1 MGVYYTAF
9 MMAAFVSILYPR
21 LKQRRMRTAEEKRTR
36 WIVFSF
42 LPIAVVFL
50 LRWKVG
56 IDSNWGIGSYPVYY
70 RALANGTHIFTAEP
84 LFEILANLCAK
95 CGVSYFGWLFL
106 LGLFYLYAMGKFI
119 RDNSCDYPM
128 SILLF
133 LFTDLFFFAV
143 SALRQALAVSFILL
157 LYCEHT
163 NRISRKEI
171 IYMIL
176 AILSHSSGIIGVI
189 CYLLG
194 KIKLLRNSVL
204 YTTVAIMVCSPLTTV
219 IMKAIIR
226 YTSYGMRYDG
236 TNMATDQFA
245 ITYALASGCILLCT
259 ILEYDYIY
267 NERTSR
273 FVNLQIAFF
282 FFMMNSGALIQTF
295 RIIYYFMPAVVI
307 LIPEI
312 FKKSHNKLSK
322 GVLGTVAL
330 LAMILLF
337 YNTYYRLNGKAAYE
351 NYQTILSSID
361 MIFAI

>member
-9 MMAAFVSILYPR
+9 MMAAFVSIIYPR

-143 SALRQALAVSFILL
+143 SALRQALCQFPFILL
-157 LYCEHT
+157 LY
-163 NRISRKEI
+163 
-171 IYMIL
+171 L
-176 AILSHSSGIIGVI
+176 
-189 CYLLG
+189 
-194 KIKLLRNSVL
+194 
-204 YTTVAIMVCSPLTTV
+204 
-219 IMKAIIR
+219 
-226 YTSYGMRYDG
+226 
-236 TNMATDQFA
+236 
-245 ITYALASGCILLCT
+245 
-259 ILEYDYIY
+259 
-267 NERTSR
+267 
-273 FVNLQIAFF
+273 
-282 FFMMNSGALIQTF
+282 
-295 RIIYYFMPAVVI
+295 
-307 LIPEI
+307 
-312 FKKSHNKLSK
+312 
-322 GVLGTVAL
+322 
-330 LAMILLF
+330 
-337 YNTYYRLNGKAAYE
+337 
-351 NYQTILSSID
+351 
-361 MIFAI
+361 

>member
-9 MMAAFVSILYPR
+9 MMAAFVSIIYPR

-157 LYCEHT
+157 LYCEHS

-176 AILSHSSGIIGVI
+176 AMLSHSSGILGVI

-194 KIKLLRNSVL
+194 KIKLSRNSVL
-204 YTTVAIMVCSPLTTV
+204 YTTVAILVCSPLTTV

-226 YTSYGMRYDG
+226 YTSYSMRYDG

-245 ITYALASGCILLCT
+245 ITYALVIGM
-259 ILEYDYIY
+259 YFVMHYIG
-267 NERTSR
+267 
-273 FVNLQIAFF
+273 I
-282 FFMMNSGALIQTF
+282 
-295 RIIYYFMPAVVI
+295 
-307 LIPEI
+307 
-312 FKKSHNKLSK
+312 
-322 GVLGTVAL
+322 
-330 LAMILLF
+330 
-337 YNTYYRLNGKAAYE
+337 
-351 NYQTILSSID
+351 
-361 MIFAI
+361 

>member
-1 MGVYYTAF
+1 MQKVQERTGDNRNQIDIGENLLPFEFCAF
-9 MMAAFVSILYPR
+9 LQAGTCVRPEKNQLDDDESAGIHDIFL
-21 LKQRRMRTAEEKRTR
+21 AEQSLNQGDDERSR
-36 WIVFSF
+36 
-42 LPIAVVFL
+42 IAVDDVDLLHDIQSEWFL
-50 LRWKVG
+50 KDG
-56 IDSNWGIGSYPVYY
+56 IEDQK
-70 RALANGTHIFTAEP
+70 H
-84 LFEILANLCAK
+84 
-95 CGVSYFGWLFL
+95 
-106 LGLFYLYAMGKFI
+106 
-119 RDNSCDYPM
+119 D
-128 SILLF
+128 
-133 LFTDLFFFAV
+133 
-143 SALRQALAVSFILL
+143 
-157 LYCEHT
+157 
-163 NRISRKEI
+163 
-171 IYMIL
+171 
-176 AILSHSSGIIGVI
+176 
-189 CYLLG
+189 
-194 KIKLLRNSVL
+194 
-204 YTTVAIMVCSPLTTV
+204 
-219 IMKAIIR
+219 
-226 YTSYGMRYDG
+226 MRYDG

-282 FFMMNSGALIQTF
+282 FFMINSGALIQTF

>member
-1 MGVYYTAF
+1 
-9 MMAAFVSILYPR
+9 
-21 LKQRRMRTAEEKRTR
+21 
-36 WIVFSF
+36 
-42 LPIAVVFL
+42 
-50 LRWKVG
+50 
-56 IDSNWGIGSYPVYY
+56 
-70 RALANGTHIFTAEP
+70 
-84 LFEILANLCAK
+84 
-95 CGVSYFGWLFL
+95 
-106 LGLFYLYAMGKFI
+106 
-119 RDNSCDYPM
+119 
-128 SILLF
+128 
-133 LFTDLFFFAV
+133 
-143 SALRQALAVSFILL
+143 
-157 LYCEHT
+157 
-163 NRISRKEI
+163 
-171 IYMIL
+171 MIL

-194 KIKLLRNSVL
+194 KIKLSRNSVL

-259 ILEYDYIY
+259 ILEYDYIN